1 MAKDLVEIYMAA
13 GQVEATI
20 VQSLLEAHGIP
31 VMAVQESVGALYTIS
46 NSVLGEVRL
55 LVPASHQAL
64 AEELIRDYEAAEE
77 GNETAS
83 EDLGDEPEG

>member
-1 MAKDLVEIYMAA
+1 MANDLVEIYIAA
-13 GQVEATI
+13 GQVEASV

-31 VMAVQESVGALYTIS
+31 VMAVQESLGALYTIS

-64 AEELIRDYEAAEE
+64 AEELIRDYEAAGES
-77 GNETAS
+77 ETTNDDS
-83 EDLGDEPEG
+83 GDEPEG